1 MAHLWTLTLEKQGCG
16 TMLKAGADGVLEAIV
31 LSIGALKFT
40 NDHLEFGKNNNG
52 HLQSLVRT
60 IKMITTTI

>member
-1 MAHLWTLTLEKQGCG
+1 MTSEISAARLARLWTLTLEKQGCG

-40 NDHLEFGKNNNG
+40 TDHLEFGECY
-52 HLQSLVRT
+52 
-60 IKMITTTI
+60 